1 MARRISTGTVVQ
13 AGVVVT
19 AGDTFTVVTTSQTA
33 VSGSAFFANTS
44 AGAFTI
50 TLPAAPILND
60 FVVITDVAGA
70 FEKYNLTIAR
80 NSNLIMGQAQDLIV
94 NVLNASLTLV
104 YSGAT
109 YGWKLV

>member
-13 AGVVVT
+13 AGVVIS
-19 AGDTFTVVTTSQTA
+19 AGDTYTVVTTSQTA

-60 FVVITDVAGA
+60 YVVITDVAGT
-70 FEKYNLTIAR
+70 FDRNNITVAR
-80 NSNLIMGQAQDLIV
+80 NSLLIMGQAENLIL
-94 NVLNASLTLV
+94 NIRNASTKLV

-109 YGWKLV
+109 FGWKLA

>member
-13 AGVVVT
+13 AGVVIS

-60 FVVITDVAGA
+60 FVVINDVAGA
-70 FEKYNLTIAR
+70 FDRNNITVAR
-80 NSNLIMGQAQDLIV
+80 NALLIMGQAENLI
-94 NVLNASLTLV
+94 LNIRHSSTKLV

-109 YGWKLV
+109 FGWKLA